1 MEMQLK
7 IFSSPQSTSTGAII
21 KFTPF
26 RSINAFTTVGWLLQ
40 DQCIVSFFV
49 LFSIPPSST
58 QISLGWFSLF
68 LLHQHVRHLSW
79 AEPCSVM
86 CGNSKLSPLCLEI
99 FTYFSQAVLKFLL
112 VHCYWGV
119 EKMLVWTA
127 ESRLTPRRE
136 PQGSMSLMFYYWTNL
151 IYTDKQSVQ

>member
-1 MEMQLK
+1 MEMPLK
-7 IFSSPQSTSTGAII
+7 IFSSPQSTSTGVII

-40 DQCIVSFFV
+40 DQCIVSLFV
-49 LFSIPPSST
+49 LFAIPPSST

-86 CGNSKLSPLCLEI
+86 CDNSKLSPLCLEI

-112 VHCYWGV
+112 VHCYWRSWKDACLNSG
-119 EKMLVWTA
+119 
-127 ESRLTPRRE
+127 ESTDSKESAPRFNVLNVLLLNK
-136 PQGSMSLMFYYWTNL
+136 SY
-151 IYTDKQSVQ
+151 IYR